1 MKKLLF
7 TAAMFALAGLPALV
21 SAQDVKPDAAEKKKD
36 KPEKKETQ
44 EIIIRNRNGKDIN
57 LKVEINGDQVTVN
70 GKPLSDFNED
80 GVTISKRRMTARG
93 GDRAMVYNNF
103 GDDAMA
109 FNMDRDFMKEWKG
122 KEVSRPF
129 LGVTTEKTDEGAKVT
144 DVVKASAAEKA
155 GLKVNDVIT
164 KIGDEKITDEESLA
178 ELVAA
183 KKPKEAVK
191 VTYMRNGKESSVK
204 AVLGERK
211 VSGPMA
217 YSFRTPN
224 PKMKTFTFPKGAPN
238 LDILNGEGL
247 NDLEH
252 LAPGA
257 DFNFSPYGAF
267 PRQKRLGLKIQDTDE
282 GGNVKVIDVEEGSA
296 AEKAGLKKD
305 DIITEISGKK
315 ITNTDE
321 AREQLNPEEAKS
333 SYSVK
338 ALRNG
343 TEMTFDVKIPKKLK
357 TANL

>member
-1 MKKLLF
+1 
-7 TAAMFALAGLPALV
+7 
-21 SAQDVKPDAAEKKKD
+21 
-36 KPEKKETQ
+36 
-44 EIIIRNRNGKDIN
+44 
-57 LKVEINGDQVTVN
+57 
-70 GKPLSDFNED
+70 
-80 GVTISKRRMTARG
+80 
-93 GDRAMVYNNF
+93 
-103 GDDAMA
+103 
-109 FNMDRDFMKEWKG
+109 
-122 KEVSRPF
+122 
-129 LGVTTEKTDEGAKVT
+129 
-144 DVVKASAAEKA
+144 
-155 GLKVNDVIT
+155 
-164 KIGDEKITDEESLA
+164 
-178 ELVAA
+178 
-183 KKPKEAVK
+183 
-191 VTYMRNGKESSVK
+191 VTYLRNGKENSVK

-211 VSGPMA
+211 MSGPMA
-217 YSFRTPN
+217 YSYRTPN
-224 PKMKTFTFPKGAPN
+224 AKMKTFTFPKGAPN
-238 LDILNGEGL
+238 MDFLNGEGL

-321 AREQLNPEEAKS
+321 AREQLNPDEAKS

-343 TEMTFDVKIPKKLK
+343 AAMTFEVKIPKKLK